1 MVKKK
6 TNNDKGKE
14 VKENE
19 GKLDIDSESS
29 PHERENDKKKTG
41 DDSLRATES
50 EETNTHNANPN
61 ETVRADK
68 FSQEESRPI
77 EDSPH
82 TDKNTAQESCQP
94 SSAEDNVI
102 NTDITSLN
110 EKTSTNDEQ
119 EKGLPL
125 KISEGPFTISTL
137 LDNVPSDLIYTCCE
151 AYENHIFLGTTT
163 GDLLHYFELERG
175 NYMLVSQTKFDAES
189 NSKIDKILLL
199 PKVEGA
205 LILCDNELVLF
216 ILPEFAPRP
225 NTTRLKGIS
234 DVVICNFS
242 RSSKAYR
249 IYAFH
254 AEGVRLLKIS
264 ADSLVLTKAFNF
276 KLIDKACAHEE
287 TLMVSK
293 LNSYELINL
302 KSSQVIPLFRIS
314 ETDEDL
320 EPIITSFNE
329 QSEFLV
335 CSGGGSY
342 DSGAMA
348 LVVNHHGDI
357 IKGTIVLKNYPRNVI
372 VEFPY
377 IIAESAFQSVDIY
390 SALPSEKSQLLQSI
404 TTSGS
409 DLKISKSDNVFTNT
423 NNSEEFKEKIFN
435 KLRLEPLTHSD
446 NKFRI
451 ERERAFVEE
460 SYEEKTSLIVYN
472 NLGIHLLV
480 PTPMVLRFTSCEESE
495 IDNIEDQLK
504 KLAKKDLT
512 KFEHIEAKYLM
523 SLLLFLM
530 TLHYD
535 HIEDEVMKKWC
546 DFSDK
551 VDIRILFY
559 MFGWKVYSEI
569 WCFHGLINIVERLKS
584 LKLTNKCENILKML
598 LMMKN
603 ELKKKNKTG
612 LLTNDFDDI
621 MKTIDITLFKLKLE
635 KKETITV
642 DMFERESYDEIIR
655 EINLHDDKLPRI
667 ELLIEIY
674 KEKGEYLKA
683 LNLLREAGDY
693 ISLVSFIEEN
703 LKKLPEDYIKER
715 IADDL
720 LLTLKQGDENTEE
733 CAIKKV
739 LKILDMACIN
749 KNGFLNK
756 IPAEETSLKVSF
768 IEQLGVQNSNDSK
781 FLFNYYL
788 AKLREIIN
796 QSNIWSI
803 LGDFIK
809 EYKDDFAYDKTDI
822 TNFIHIK
829 LKHSLQCENFSK
841 YYEKCENL
849 KSENEKDDEFI
860 NFTFDEISKIDKEH
874 ILSLLF
880 FPNELTN
887 WVSSEELLKIY
898 LSFNDFR
905 SVEKYIGKQN
915 LVAVMKQYLDISSL
929 NYSVELVTN
938 LLQRNFE
945 LLDDTDIQLKI
956 LETIPSVFPVQTISE
971 LLLKVLIKY
980 QEKKE
985 ESNLRKCLLKNQISI
1000 SDELSRNFD
1009 SQG

>member
-29 PHERENDKKKTG
+29 PHERENDKKKTE

-357 IKGTIVLKNYPRNVI
+357 IKGTIMLKNYPRNVI

-390 SALPSEKSQLLQSI
+390 SALPSE
-404 TTSGS
+404 
-409 DLKISKSDNVFTNT
+409 N
-423 NNSEEFKEKIFN
+423 
-435 KLRLEPLTHSD
+435 P
-446 NKFRI
+446 
-451 ERERAFVEE
+451 
-460 SYEEKTSLIVYN
+460 
-472 NLGIHLLV
+472 
-480 PTPMVLRFTSCEESE
+480 SC
-495 IDNIEDQLK
+495 
-504 KLAKKDLT
+504 
-512 KFEHIEAKYLM
+512 
-523 SLLLFLM
+523 
-530 TLHYD
+530 
-535 HIEDEVMKKWC
+535 C
-546 DFSDK
+546 K
-551 VDIRILFY
+551 V
-559 MFGWKVYSEI
+559 
-569 WCFHGLINIVERLKS
+569 
-584 LKLTNKCENILKML
+584 
-598 LMMKN
+598 
-603 ELKKKNKTG
+603 
-612 LLTNDFDDI
+612 
-621 MKTIDITLFKLKLE
+621 
-635 KKETITV
+635 
-642 DMFERESYDEIIR
+642 
-655 EINLHDDKLPRI
+655 
-667 ELLIEIY
+667 
-674 KEKGEYLKA
+674 
-683 LNLLREAGDY
+683 
-693 ISLVSFIEEN
+693 
-703 LKKLPEDYIKER
+703 
-715 IADDL
+715 
-720 LLTLKQGDENTEE
+720 
-733 CAIKKV
+733 
-739 LKILDMACIN
+739 
-749 KNGFLNK
+749 
-756 IPAEETSLKVSF
+756 
-768 IEQLGVQNSNDSK
+768 
-781 FLFNYYL
+781 
-788 AKLREIIN
+788 
-796 QSNIWSI
+796 
-803 LGDFIK
+803 
-809 EYKDDFAYDKTDI
+809 
-822 TNFIHIK
+822 
-829 LKHSLQCENFSK
+829 
-841 YYEKCENL
+841 
-849 KSENEKDDEFI
+849 
-860 NFTFDEISKIDKEH
+860 
-874 ILSLLF
+874 
-880 FPNELTN
+880 
-887 WVSSEELLKIY
+887 
-898 LSFNDFR
+898 
-905 SVEKYIGKQN
+905 
-915 LVAVMKQYLDISSL
+915 
-929 NYSVELVTN
+929 
-938 LLQRNFE
+938 
-945 LLDDTDIQLKI
+945 
-956 LETIPSVFPVQTISE
+956 
-971 LLLKVLIKY
+971 
-980 QEKKE
+980 
-985 ESNLRKCLLKNQISI
+985 
-1000 SDELSRNFD
+1000 
-1009 SQG
+1009 